1 MANGWGGKRAGGGRP
16 KGSPGLKS
24 EALAARLDALDY
36 DPAETLVR
44 LGQKAEA
51 AGETELAI
59 KAAVALMSFRWPK
72 LKEAGLDIG
81 LSGSLADRLQDAQAR
96 LTISVV
102 TGVPRPPDD
111 PIEAAPVP
119 TPVSSPP
126 SSPEPPEPQASPS
139 PVTSPPKPPSEKPT
153 PRPTAP
159 PPPPE
164 PPLLRPGQPV
174 KAHDY
179 WTQRKPEVPSASTNT
194 DYDPWKL

>member
-16 KGSPGLKS
+16 KGSPELKS
-24 EALAARLDALDY
+24 EALAARLEALDY

-126 SSPEPPEPQASPS
+126 SSPEPPAPEPS
-139 PVTSPPKPPSEKPT
+139 PTPPKPALEKPT

>member
-72 LKEAGLDIG
+72 LKEAGLEIG

-126 SSPEPPEPQASPS
+126 SSPEPPAPEPS
-139 PVTSPPKPPSEKPT
+139 PTPPKPALEKPT